1 MTLMIELNFSN
12 KYRHKINLIDN
23 KKYIFDPV
31 RKKNILLTN
40 EEWVRQNVISFLN
53 KDLHIPLSH
62 IAVEKGFVFN
72 KLKKRFDLVVFDING
87 KLKILIECKSPNINL
102 GQKSLDQLLIY
113 NMKLNSK
120 YLMLSNGLR
129 HIFMKFETSNFT
141 TIKNL
146 PTYSEL

>member
-1 MTLMIELNFSN
+1 MIE
-12 KYRHKINLIDN
+12 ILI
-23 KKYIFDPV
+23 
-31 RKKNILLTN
+31 
-40 EEWVRQNVISFLN
+40 
-53 KDLHIPLSH
+53 
-62 IAVEKGFVFN
+62 
-72 KLKKRFDLVVFDING
+72 KL
-87 KLKILIECKSPNINL
+87 LKILIECKSPNIHL
-102 GQKSLDQLLIY
+102 SQKSLDQLLIY